1 MLGINIFILSITF
14 YLIFFIIS
22 TILEIN
28 QNPQKVS
35 STDEIKLKNKFI
47 SSIIETKGGVWMNYI
62 FRAKYIEKI
71 KKFIDKPIVKILTGM
86 RRVGKS
92 TILNIIKDQLLK
104 DVPDENKIYMNFESF
119 EFFDIKDAKL
129 LKEYLDEK
137 LKDKKGRVYFFF
149 DEIQLVKDWER
160 VVNALRV
167 SLNSDIY
174 ITGSNS
180 KLISGDLATLLAGRY
195 VEFEIQPFTFDE
207 FSEIYKSSNL
217 SQEELFQKFIKI
229 GGMPGLK
236 YFNLNEEVS
245 QKYLNDIYNTVLVK
259 DVLNYNNIRDVDIFN
274 RILSFAMQNIGATF
288 SASAI
293 KNYLKSENR
302 NISVDT
308 VLNYLEYCN
317 KAFVLKKVPRYK
329 KKKKKL
335 LKVDEKYYLTDHGF
349 RQSMGFSNVKD
360 IEKTLENIVYIELL
374 SRGYSVKIGKVK
386 DREIDFVVKK
396 GEDISYFQIAYLME
410 NEETRDREFG
420 VYDLIKDNY
429 PKYVLSMD
437 KLDFS
442 QRGIVHKTIID
453 FLLESEK

>member
-1 MLGINIFILSITF
+1 M
-14 YLIFFIIS
+14 
-22 TILEIN
+22 
-28 QNPQKVS
+28 
-35 STDEIKLKNKFI
+35 D
-47 SSIIETKGGVWMNYI
+47 YI
-62 FRAKYIEKI
+62 FRDKYIEKI

-92 TILNIIKDQLLK
+92 TILNIIKDQVLK

-119 EFFDIKDAKL
+119 EFFDINNAEL
-129 LKEYLDEK
+129 LKDYLDEK
-137 LKDKKGRVYFFF
+137 LKNKKGKVYFFF

-160 VVNALRV
+160 VINALRV
-167 SLNSDIY
+167 SINSDIY

-195 VEFEIQPFTFDE
+195 VEFEIQPLTFDE

-217 SQEELFQKFIKI
+217 SREELFQKFIKI

-236 YFNLNEEVS
+236 YFNLEEEVS

-274 RILSFAMQNIGATF
+274 RILSFAMQNIGANF

-293 KNYLKSENR
+293 RNYLKSENR

-317 KAFVLKKVPRYK
+317 KAFVLKKVPRYDLGG
-329 KKKKKL
+329 KKL

-374 SRGYSVKIGKVK
+374 SRGYHVKIGKVK
-386 DREIDFVVKK
+386 DREIDFVAKK
-396 GEDISYFQIAYLME
+396 GEEISYFQIAYLME
-410 NEETRDREFG
+410 NEKTRKREFG
-420 VYDLIKDNY
+420 AYDLVADNY

-442 QRGIVHKTIID
+442 QRGIVHKNIID
-453 FLLESEK
+453 FLL

>member
-1 MLGINIFILSITF
+1 M
-14 YLIFFIIS
+14 
-22 TILEIN
+22 
-28 QNPQKVS
+28 
-35 STDEIKLKNKFI
+35 D
-47 SSIIETKGGVWMNYI
+47 YI
-62 FRAKYIEKI
+62 FRTKYIEKI

-92 TILNIIKDQLLK
+92 TILNIIKDQVLK

-119 EFFDIKDAKL
+119 EFFDIKDANA
-129 LKEYLDEK
+129 LKDYLSEK
-137 LKDKKGRVYFFF
+137 LKDKEGKVYFFF
-149 DEIQLVKDWER
+149 DEIQLVKDWEK
-160 VVNALRV
+160 VINGLRV
-167 SLNSDIY
+167 SHNCDIY

-207 FSEIYKSSNL
+207 FSEIYRSSNL
-217 SQEELFQKFIKI
+217 SREELFQKFIKI

-236 YFNLNEEVS
+236 YFNLEEEVS

-274 RILSFAMQNIGATF
+274 RILSFAMQNIGTNF

-293 KNYLKSENR
+293 RNYLKSENR

-317 KAFVLKKVPRYK
+317 KAFVLKKVPRYDLGG
-329 KKKKKL
+329 KKL

-374 SRGYSVKIGKVK
+374 SRGYNVKIGKVK
-386 DREIDFVVKK
+386 DREIDFVAKK
-396 GEDISYFQIAYLME
+396 SEEISYFQIAYLME
-410 NEETRDREFG
+410 NEKTREREFG
-420 VYDLIKDNY
+420 AYDLVTDNY

-442 QRGIVHKTIID
+442 QRGIVHKNIID
-453 FLLESEK
+453 FLLENEK

>member
-1 MLGINIFILSITF
+1 M
-14 YLIFFIIS
+14 
-22 TILEIN
+22 
-28 QNPQKVS
+28 
-35 STDEIKLKNKFI
+35 D
-47 SSIIETKGGVWMNYI
+47 YI
-62 FRAKYIEKI
+62 FRDRYIEKI
-71 KKFIDKPIVKILTGM
+71 KNFIDKPIVKILTGM

-92 TILNIIKDQLLK
+92 TILNIIKNDVLK
-104 DVPDENKIYMNFESF
+104 DIPEENKIYMNFESF
-119 EFFDIKDAKL
+119 EYFEINNSSA
-129 LKEYLDEK
+129 LKEYLNEK
-137 LKDKKGRVYFFF
+137 LKDQKGKVYFFF
-149 DEIQLVKDWER
+149 DEIQLVEDWEK
-160 VVNALRV
+160 VINALRV
-167 SLNSDIY
+167 SFDSDIY

-195 VEFEIQPFTFDE
+195 VEFEIQPLSFYE
-207 FSEIYKSSNL
+207 FSEIYKDLNL
-217 SQEELFQKFIKI
+217 NEEDLFQKFIKI

-236 YFNLNEEVS
+236 YFKLEEEVS

-259 DVLNYNNIRDVDIFN
+259 DVLTYNNIRDVDIFN

-317 KAFVLKKVPRYK
+317 RAFVLKKVPRFDLEG
-329 KKKKKL
+329 KKL

-374 SRGYSVKIGKVK
+374 SRGYDVKIGKVK
-386 DREIDFVVKK
+386 DREIDFVAKR
-396 GEDISYFQIAYLME
+396 GEIISYFQISYLME
-410 NEETRDREFG
+410 NEKTREREFG

-437 KLDFS
+437 KFDFS
-442 QRGIVHKTIID
+442 QKGIVHKNIID
-453 FLLESEK
+453 FLLEGEK

>member
-1 MLGINIFILSITF
+1 
-14 YLIFFIIS
+14 
-22 TILEIN
+22 
-28 QNPQKVS
+28 
-35 STDEIKLKNKFI
+35 
-47 SSIIETKGGVWMNYI
+47 MNYI

-92 TILNIIKDQLLK
+92 TILNIIKDDVLK
-104 DVPDENKIYMNFESF
+104 DVPVENKIYINFESF
-119 EFFDIKDAKL
+119 EFFDINNADL
-129 LKEYLDEK
+129 LKDYLDEK
-137 LKDKKGRVYFFF
+137 LKNKKGKVYFFF

-160 VVNALRV
+160 VINALRV
-167 SLNSDIY
+167 ILNSDIY

-217 SQEELFQKFIKI
+217 SQEKLFQKFIKI

-293 KNYLKSENR
+293 RNYLKSENR

-317 KAFVLKKVPRYK
+317 KAFVLKKVPRYDLGGK
-329 KKKKKL
+329 KI

-349 RQSMGFSNVKD
+349 RQSVGFSNVKD

-386 DREIDFVVKK
+386 DREIDFVAKK
-396 GEDISYFQIAYLME
+396 GEDISYFQIAYLLE

-442 QRGIVHKTIID
+442 QRGIVHKNIID

>member
-1 MLGINIFILSITF
+1 M
-14 YLIFFIIS
+14 
-22 TILEIN
+22 
-28 QNPQKVS
+28 
-35 STDEIKLKNKFI
+35 D
-47 SSIIETKGGVWMNYI
+47 YI
-62 FRAKYIEKI
+62 FRNKYIEKI

-92 TILNIIKDQLLK
+92 TILNIIKDQVLK

-119 EFFDIKDAKL
+119 EFFDIKDANA
-129 LKEYLDEK
+129 LKDYLSEK
-137 LKDKKGRVYFFF
+137 LKDKEGKVYFFF
-149 DEIQLVKDWER
+149 DEIQLVKDWEK
-160 VVNALRV
+160 VINGLRV
-167 SLNSDIY
+167 SHNCDIY

-207 FSEIYKSSNL
+207 FSEIYRSSNL
-217 SQEELFQKFIKI
+217 SREELFQKFIKI

-236 YFNLNEEVS
+236 YFNLEEEVS

-274 RILSFAMQNIGATF
+274 RILSFAMQNIGANF

-293 KNYLKSENR
+293 RNYLKSENR

-317 KAFVLKKVPRYK
+317 KAFVLKKVPRYDLGG
-329 KKKKKL
+329 KKL

-374 SRGYSVKIGKVK
+374 SRGYNVKIGKVK
-386 DREIDFVVKK
+386 DREIDFVAKK
-396 GEDISYFQIAYLME
+396 GEDVSYFQIAYLME
-410 NEETRDREFG
+410 NEKTREREFG
-420 VYDLIKDNY
+420 AYDLVTDNY

-442 QRGIVHKTIID
+442 QRGIVHKNIID

>member
-1 MLGINIFILSITF
+1 M
-14 YLIFFIIS
+14 
-22 TILEIN
+22 
-28 QNPQKVS
+28 
-35 STDEIKLKNKFI
+35 D
-47 SSIIETKGGVWMNYI
+47 YI
-62 FRAKYIEKI
+62 FRNKYIEKI

-92 TILNIIKDQLLK
+92 TILNIIKDQVLK

-119 EFFDIKDAKL
+119 EFFDIKDDNE
-129 LKEYLDEK
+129 LKDYLSEK
-137 LKDKKGRVYFFF
+137 LKDKEGKVYFFF
-149 DEIQLVKDWER
+149 DEIQLVKDWEK
-160 VVNALRV
+160 VINGLRV
-167 SLNSDIY
+167 SHNCDIY

-207 FSEIYKSSNL
+207 FSEIYRSSNL
-217 SQEELFQKFIKI
+217 SREELFQKFIKI

-236 YFNLNEEVS
+236 YFNLEEEVS

-274 RILSFAMQNIGATF
+274 RILSFAMQNIGANF

-293 KNYLKSENR
+293 RNYLKSENR

-317 KAFVLKKVPRYK
+317 KAFVLKKVPRYDLGG
-329 KKKKKL
+329 KKL

-374 SRGYSVKIGKVK
+374 SRGYHVKIGKVK
-386 DREIDFVVKK
+386 DREIDFVAKK
-396 GEDISYFQIAYLME
+396 GEDVSYFQIAYLME
-410 NEETRDREFG
+410 NEKTRNREFG
-420 VYDLIKDNY
+420 AYDLVTDNY

-442 QRGIVHKTIID
+442 QRGIVHKNIID
-453 FLLESEK
+453 FLLENEK

>member
-1 MLGINIFILSITF
+1 
-14 YLIFFIIS
+14 
-22 TILEIN
+22 
-28 QNPQKVS
+28 
-35 STDEIKLKNKFI
+35 
-47 SSIIETKGGVWMNYI
+47 MNYI
-62 FRAKYIEKI
+62 FRDRYIEKI
-71 KKFIDKPIVKILTGM
+71 KNFIDKPIVKILTGM

-92 TILNIIKDQLLK
+92 TILKTIKNDVLK
-104 DVPDENKIYMNFESF
+104 DVPEENKIYMNFESF
-119 EFFDIKDAKL
+119 EYFEINNASS
-129 LKEYLDEK
+129 LKEYLNEK
-137 LKDKKGRVYFFF
+137 LKDQKGKVYFFF
-149 DEIQLVKDWER
+149 DEIQLVEDWEK
-160 VVNALRV
+160 VINALRV
-167 SLNSDIY
+167 SFDSDIY

-207 FSEIYKSSNL
+207 FSQIYNKLNL
-217 SQEELFQKFIKI
+217 SRDELFQKFIKI

-236 YFNLNEEVS
+236 YFKLEEEVS

-274 RILSFAMQNIGATF
+274 RILSFVMQNIGATF

-317 KAFVLKKVPRYK
+317 RAFVLKKVPRFDLEG
-329 KKKKKL
+329 KKL

-349 RQSMGFSNVKD
+349 RQSMGFSNLKD
-360 IEKTLENIVYIELL
+360 IEKTLENIVYIELI
-374 SRGYSVKIGKVK
+374 SRGYDVKIGKVK
-386 DREIDFVVKK
+386 DREIDFVAKR
-396 GEDISYFQIAYLME
+396 GEIISYFQISYIME
-410 NEETRDREFG
+410 NEKTREREFG

-429 PKYVLSMD
+429 PKYVISMD

-442 QRGIVHKTIID
+442 QKGIIHKNIID
-453 FLLESEK
+453 FLLEGEK

>member
-1 MLGINIFILSITF
+1 M
-14 YLIFFIIS
+14 
-22 TILEIN
+22 
-28 QNPQKVS
+28 
-35 STDEIKLKNKFI
+35 D
-47 SSIIETKGGVWMNYI
+47 YI
-62 FRAKYIEKI
+62 FRDKYIEKI

-92 TILNIIKDQLLK
+92 TILNIIKDQVLK
-104 DVPDENKIYMNFESF
+104 NVPDENKIYMNFESF
-119 EFFDIKDAKL
+119 EFFDIKDANS
-129 LKEYLDEK
+129 LKDFLDEK
-137 LKDKKGRVYFFF
+137 LKDKKGRLYFFF
-149 DEIQLVKDWER
+149 DEIQLVKDWEK
-160 VVNALRV
+160 VINGLRV
-167 SLNSDIY
+167 SLNCDIY

-217 SQEELFQKFIKI
+217 NREELFQKFIKI

-236 YFNLNEEVS
+236 YFNLEEEVS

-293 KNYLKSENR
+293 RNYLKSENR

-317 KAFVLKKVPRYK
+317 KAFVLKKVPRYDLSG
-329 KKKKKL
+329 KKL

-349 RQSMGFSNVKD
+349 RQSMGFSNLKD

-374 SRGYSVKIGKVK
+374 SRGYDVKIGKVK
-386 DREIDFVVKK
+386 DREIDFVAKK

-410 NEETRDREFG
+410 NEKTREREFG
-420 VYDLIKDNY
+420 AYDLITDNY

-442 QRGIVHKTIID
+442 QRGIVHKNIID

>member
-1 MLGINIFILSITF
+1 M
-14 YLIFFIIS
+14 
-22 TILEIN
+22 
-28 QNPQKVS
+28 
-35 STDEIKLKNKFI
+35 D
-47 SSIIETKGGVWMNYI
+47 YI
-62 FRAKYIEKI
+62 FRTKYIEKI

-92 TILNIIKDQLLK
+92 TILNIIKDQVLK

-119 EFFDIKDAKL
+119 EFFDIKDANA
-129 LKEYLDEK
+129 LKDYLSEK
-137 LKDKKGRVYFFF
+137 LKDKEGKVYCFF
-149 DEIQLVKDWER
+149 DEIQLVKDWEK
-160 VVNALRV
+160 VINGLRV
-167 SLNSDIY
+167 SINSDIY

-207 FSEIYKSSNL
+207 FSEIYRSSNL
-217 SQEELFQKFIKI
+217 SREELFQKFIKI

-236 YFNLNEEVS
+236 YFNLEEEVS

-274 RILSFAMQNIGATF
+274 RILSFAMQNIGGNF

-293 KNYLKSENR
+293 RNYLKSENR

-317 KAFVLKKVPRYK
+317 KAFVLKKVPRYDLGG
-329 KKKKKL
+329 KKL

-374 SRGYSVKIGKVK
+374 SRGYNVKIGKVK
-386 DREIDFVVKK
+386 DREIDFVAKK
-396 GEDISYFQIAYLME
+396 GEDVSYFQIAYLME
-410 NEETRDREFG
+410 NEKTREREFG
-420 VYDLIKDNY
+420 AYDLVTDNY

-442 QRGIVHKTIID
+442 QRGIVHKNIID

>member
-1 MLGINIFILSITF
+1 
-14 YLIFFIIS
+14 
-22 TILEIN
+22 
-28 QNPQKVS
+28 
-35 STDEIKLKNKFI
+35 
-47 SSIIETKGGVWMNYI
+47 MNYI
-62 FRAKYIEKI
+62 FRDRYIEKI
-71 KKFIDKPIVKILTGM
+71 KNFIDKPIVKILTGM

-92 TILNIIKDQLLK
+92 TILNIIKNDVLK
-104 DVPDENKIYMNFESF
+104 DIPEENKIYMNFESF
-119 EFFDIKDAKL
+119 EYFEINNASA
-129 LKEYLDEK
+129 LKKYLNKK
-137 LKDKKGRVYFFF
+137 LKDQKGKVYFFF
-149 DEIQLVKDWER
+149 DEIQLVEDWEK
-160 VVNALRV
+160 VINALRV
-167 SLNSDIY
+167 SFDSDIY

-195 VEFEIQPFTFDE
+195 VEFEIQPLSFYE
-207 FSEIYKSSNL
+207 FSEIYRDPNL
-217 SQEELFQKFIKI
+217 NEEDLFQKFIKI

-236 YFNLNEEVS
+236 YFKLEEEVS

-317 KAFVLKKVPRYK
+317 RAFVLKKVPRFDLEG
-329 KKKKKL
+329 KKL

-374 SRGYSVKIGKVK
+374 SRGYDVKIGKVK
-386 DREIDFVVKK
+386 DREIDFVAKR
-396 GEDISYFQIAYLME
+396 GEIISYFQISYLME
-410 NEETRDREFG
+410 NEKTREREFG

-442 QRGIVHKTIID
+442 QRGIIHKNIVD
-453 FLLESEK
+453 FLLEGEK

>member
-1 MLGINIFILSITF
+1 M
-14 YLIFFIIS
+14 
-22 TILEIN
+22 
-28 QNPQKVS
+28 
-35 STDEIKLKNKFI
+35 D
-47 SSIIETKGGVWMNYI
+47 YI
-62 FRAKYIEKI
+62 FRTKYIEKI
-71 KKFIDKPIVKILTGM
+71 KNFIDKPIVKILTGM

-92 TILNIIKDQLLK
+92 TILNIIKDDVLK
-104 DVPDENKIYMNFESF
+104 DIPEENKIYMNFESF
-119 EFFDIKDAKL
+119 EFFEIKDAAL
-129 LKEYLDEK
+129 LKNYLNEN
-137 LKDKKGRVYFFF
+137 LKDKEGKVYFFF
-149 DEIQLVKDWER
+149 DEIQLVEDWEK
-160 VVNALRV
+160 VINALRV
-167 SLNSDIY
+167 SFDSDIY

-207 FSEIYKSSNL
+207 FSQIYKNL
-217 SQEELFQKFIKI
+217 NLNLDELFQKFIKI

-236 YFNLNEEVS
+236 YFNLEEEVS

-308 VLNYLEYCN
+308 VLNYLEYCSR
-317 KAFVLKKVPRYK
+317 AFVLKKVPRFDLEG
-329 KKKKKL
+329 KKL

-360 IEKTLENIVYIELL
+360 IERTLENIVYIELL
-374 SRGYSVKIGKVK
+374 SQGFDVKIGKVK
-386 DREIDFVVKK
+386 DREIDFVAKK
-396 GEDISYFQIAYLME
+396 REEIFYFQVAYLME
-410 NEETRDREFG
+410 NEKTRDREFG

-442 QRGIVHKTIID
+442 QRGIIHKNIID

>member
-1 MLGINIFILSITF
+1 M
-14 YLIFFIIS
+14 
-22 TILEIN
+22 
-28 QNPQKVS
+28 
-35 STDEIKLKNKFI
+35 D
-47 SSIIETKGGVWMNYI
+47 YI
-62 FRAKYIEKI
+62 FRNKYIEKI

-92 TILNIIKDQLLK
+92 TILNIIKDQVLK

-119 EFFDIKDAKL
+119 EFFDIKDDNE
-129 LKEYLDEK
+129 LKDYLSEK
-137 LKDKKGRVYFFF
+137 LKDKEGKVYFFF
-149 DEIQLVKDWER
+149 DEIQLVKDWEK
-160 VVNALRV
+160 VINGLRV
-167 SLNSDIY
+167 SHNCDIY

-180 KLISGDLATLLAGRY
+180 KLISGNLATLLAGRY

-207 FSEIYKSSNL
+207 FSEIYRSSNL
-217 SQEELFQKFIKI
+217 SREELFQKFIKI

-236 YFNLNEEVS
+236 YFNLEEEVS

-274 RILSFAMQNIGATF
+274 RILSFAMQNIGANF

-293 KNYLKSENR
+293 RNYLKSENR

-317 KAFVLKKVPRYK
+317 KAFVLKKVPRYDLGG
-329 KKKKKL
+329 KKL

-374 SRGYSVKIGKVK
+374 SRGYHVKIGKVK
-386 DREIDFVVKK
+386 DREIDFVAKK
-396 GEDISYFQIAYLME
+396 SEEISYFQIAYLME
-410 NEETRDREFG
+410 NEKTREREFG
-420 VYDLIKDNY
+420 AYDLVTDNY

-442 QRGIVHKTIID
+442 QRGIVHKNIID

>member
-1 MLGINIFILSITF
+1 M
-14 YLIFFIIS
+14 
-22 TILEIN
+22 
-28 QNPQKVS
+28 
-35 STDEIKLKNKFI
+35 D
-47 SSIIETKGGVWMNYI
+47 YI
-62 FRAKYIEKI
+62 FRTKYIEKI

-92 TILNIIKDQLLK
+92 TILNIIKDQVLK
-104 DVPDENKIYMNFESF
+104 DVSDENKIYMNFESF
-119 EFFDIKDAKL
+119 EFFDIKDANA
-129 LKEYLDEK
+129 LKDYLSEK
-137 LKDKKGRVYFFF
+137 LKDKEGKVYCFF
-149 DEIQLVKDWER
+149 DEIQLVKDWEK
-160 VVNALRV
+160 VINGLRV
-167 SLNSDIY
+167 SHNCDIY

-207 FSEIYKSSNL
+207 FSEIYRSSNL
-217 SQEELFQKFIKI
+217 SREELFQKFIKI

-236 YFNLNEEVS
+236 YFNLEEEVS

-274 RILSFAMQNIGATF
+274 RILSFATQNIGANF

-293 KNYLKSENR
+293 RNYLKSENR

-317 KAFVLKKVPRYK
+317 KAFVLKKVPRYDLGG
-329 KKKKKL
+329 KKL

-374 SRGYSVKIGKVK
+374 SRGYNVKIGKVK
-386 DREIDFVVKK
+386 DREIDFVAKK
-396 GEDISYFQIAYLME
+396 GEDVSYFQIAYLME
-410 NEETRDREFG
+410 NEKTRNREFG
-420 VYDLIKDNY
+420 AYDLVTDNY

-442 QRGIVHKTIID
+442 QRGIVHKNIID
-453 FLLESEK
+453 FLLENEK

>member
-1 MLGINIFILSITF
+1 M
-14 YLIFFIIS
+14 
-22 TILEIN
+22 
-28 QNPQKVS
+28 
-35 STDEIKLKNKFI
+35 D
-47 SSIIETKGGVWMNYI
+47 YI
-62 FRAKYIEKI
+62 FRGKYIEKI

-92 TILNIIKDQLLK
+92 TILNIIKDQVLK

-119 EFFDIKDAKL
+119 EFFDIKDANP
-129 LKEYLDEK
+129 LKDYLSEK
-137 LKDKKGRVYFFF
+137 LKDKEGKVYFFF
-149 DEIQLVKDWER
+149 DEIQLIKDWEK
-160 VVNALRV
+160 VINGLRV
-167 SLNSDIY
+167 SHNCDIY

-207 FSEIYKSSNL
+207 FSEIYRSSNL
-217 SQEELFQKFIKI
+217 SREELFQKFIKI

-236 YFNLNEEVS
+236 YFNLEEEVS

-274 RILSFAMQNIGATF
+274 RILSFAMQNIGANF

-293 KNYLKSENR
+293 RNYLKSENR

-317 KAFVLKKVPRYK
+317 KAFVLKKVPRYDLGG
-329 KKKKKL
+329 KKL

-374 SRGYSVKIGKVK
+374 SRGYNVKIGKVK
-386 DREIDFVVKK
+386 DREIDFVAKK
-396 GEDISYFQIAYLME
+396 GEDVSYFQIAYLME
-410 NEETRDREFG
+410 NEKTREREFG
-420 VYDLIKDNY
+420 VYDLVTDNY

-437 KLDFS
+437 KLDLS
-442 QRGIVHKTIID
+442 QRGIVHKNIID
-453 FLLESEK
+453 FLLENEK

>member
-1 MLGINIFILSITF
+1 M
-14 YLIFFIIS
+14 
-22 TILEIN
+22 
-28 QNPQKVS
+28 
-35 STDEIKLKNKFI
+35 D
-47 SSIIETKGGVWMNYI
+47 YI
-62 FRAKYIEKI
+62 FRDKYIEKI

-92 TILNIIKDQLLK
+92 TILNIIKDQVLK
-104 DVPDENKIYMNFESF
+104 DVPYENKIYMNFESF
-119 EFFDIKDAKL
+119 EFFDIKDANS

-137 LKDKKGRVYFFF
+137 LKDKKGRLYFFF
-149 DEIQLVKDWER
+149 DEIQLVKDWEK
-160 VVNALRV
+160 VINALRV

-207 FSEIYKSSNL
+207 FSEIYRSSNL
-217 SQEELFQKFIKI
+217 SREELFQKFIKI

-236 YFNLNEEVS
+236 YFNLEEEVS

-274 RILSFAMQNIGATF
+274 RILSFAMQNIGANF

-293 KNYLKSENR
+293 RNYLKSENR

-308 VLNYLEYCN
+308 VLNYLEYCH
-317 KAFVLKKVPRYK
+317 KAFVLKKVPRYDLGG
-329 KKKKKL
+329 KKL

-349 RQSMGFSNVKD
+349 RQSMGFSNLKD

-374 SRGYSVKIGKVK
+374 SRGYDVKIGKVK
-386 DREIDFVVKK
+386 DREIDFVAKK
-396 GEDISYFQIAYLME
+396 GEDVSYFQIAYLME
-410 NEETRDREFG
+410 NEKTRNREFG
-420 VYDLIKDNY
+420 AYDLVTDNY

-442 QRGIVHKTIID
+442 QRGIVHKNIID

>member
-1 MLGINIFILSITF
+1 M
-14 YLIFFIIS
+14 
-22 TILEIN
+22 
-28 QNPQKVS
+28 
-35 STDEIKLKNKFI
+35 D
-47 SSIIETKGGVWMNYI
+47 YI
-62 FRAKYIEKI
+62 FRTKYIEKI

-92 TILNIIKDQLLK
+92 TILNIIKDQVLK

-119 EFFDIKDAKL
+119 EFFDIKDVNA
-129 LKEYLDEK
+129 LKDYLSEK
-137 LKDKKGRVYFFF
+137 LKDKEGKVYFFF
-149 DEIQLVKDWER
+149 DEIQLVKDWEK
-160 VVNALRV
+160 VINGLRV
-167 SLNSDIY
+167 SHNCDIY

-207 FSEIYKSSNL
+207 FSEIYNSSNL
-217 SQEELFQKFIKI
+217 NREELFQKFIKI

-236 YFNLNEEVS
+236 YFNLEEEVS

-317 KAFVLKKVPRYK
+317 KAFVLKKVPRYDLSG
-329 KKKKKL
+329 KKL

-349 RQSMGFSNVKD
+349 RQSMGFSNLKD

-374 SRGYSVKIGKVK
+374 SRGYDVKIGKVK
-386 DREIDFVVKK
+386 DREIDFVAKK

-410 NEETRDREFG
+410 NEETREREFG
-420 VYDLIKDNY
+420 AYDLVTDNY

-442 QRGIVHKTIID
+442 QRGIVHKNIID

>member
-1 MLGINIFILSITF
+1 M
-14 YLIFFIIS
+14 
-22 TILEIN
+22 
-28 QNPQKVS
+28 
-35 STDEIKLKNKFI
+35 D
-47 SSIIETKGGVWMNYI
+47 YI
-62 FRAKYIEKI
+62 FRAKYIERI
-71 KKFIDKPIVKILTGM
+71 KNFIDKPIVKIMTGM

-92 TILNIIKDQLLK
+92 TILNIIKDDVLK
-104 DVPDENKIYMNFESF
+104 DIPEENKIYMNFESF
-119 EFFDIKDAKL
+119 EFFEIKDAAL
-129 LKEYLDEK
+129 LKNYLNEN
-137 LKDKKGRVYFFF
+137 LKDKEGKVYFFF
-149 DEIQLVKDWER
+149 DEIQLVEDWEK
-160 VVNALRV
+160 VINALRV
-167 SLNSDIY
+167 SFDSDIY

-207 FSEIYKSSNL
+207 FSQIYKNL
-217 SQEELFQKFIKI
+217 NLNLDELFQKFIKI

-236 YFNLNEEVS
+236 YFNLEEEVS

-308 VLNYLEYCN
+308 VLNYLEYCSR
-317 KAFVLKKVPRYK
+317 AFVLKKVPRCDLEG
-329 KKKKKL
+329 KKL

-360 IEKTLENIVYIELL
+360 IERTLENIVYIELL
-374 SRGYSVKIGKVK
+374 SRGFDVKIGKVK
-386 DREIDFVVKK
+386 DREIDFVAKK
-396 GEDISYFQIAYLME
+396 REEIFYFQVAYLME
-410 NEETRDREFG
+410 NEKTRDREFG

-442 QRGIVHKTIID
+442 QRGIIHKNIID

>member
-1 MLGINIFILSITF
+1 M
-14 YLIFFIIS
+14 
-22 TILEIN
+22 
-28 QNPQKVS
+28 
-35 STDEIKLKNKFI
+35 D
-47 SSIIETKGGVWMNYI
+47 YI
-62 FRAKYIEKI
+62 FRNKYIEKI

-92 TILNIIKDQLLK
+92 TILNIIKDQVLK

-119 EFFDIKDAKL
+119 EFFDIKDANA
-129 LKEYLDEK
+129 LKDYLSEK
-137 LKDKKGRVYFFF
+137 LKDKEGKVYFFF
-149 DEIQLVKDWER
+149 DEIQLVKDWEK
-160 VVNALRV
+160 VVNGLRV
-167 SLNSDIY
+167 SHNCDIY

-207 FSEIYKSSNL
+207 FSEIYRSSNL
-217 SQEELFQKFIKI
+217 SREELFQKFIKI

-236 YFNLNEEVS
+236 YFNLEEEVS

-274 RILSFAMQNIGATF
+274 RILSFATQNIGANF

-293 KNYLKSENR
+293 RNYLKSENR

-317 KAFVLKKVPRYK
+317 KAFVLKKVPRYDLGG
-329 KKKKKL
+329 KKL

-349 RQSMGFSNVKD
+349 RQSVGFSNVKD

-386 DREIDFVVKK
+386 DREIDFVAKK

-442 QRGIVHKTIID
+442 QRGIVHKNIID

>member
-1 MLGINIFILSITF
+1 M
-14 YLIFFIIS
+14 
-22 TILEIN
+22 
-28 QNPQKVS
+28 
-35 STDEIKLKNKFI
+35 D
-47 SSIIETKGGVWMNYI
+47 YI
-62 FRAKYIEKI
+62 FRNKYIEKI

-92 TILNIIKDQLLK
+92 TILNIIKDQVLK

-119 EFFDIKDAKL
+119 EFFDIKDANP
-129 LKEYLDEK
+129 LKDYLSEK
-137 LKDKKGRVYFFF
+137 LKDKEGKVYFFF
-149 DEIQLVKDWER
+149 DEIQLVKDWEK
-160 VVNALRV
+160 VVNGLRV
-167 SLNSDIY
+167 SHNCDIY

-207 FSEIYKSSNL
+207 FSEIYRSSNL
-217 SQEELFQKFIKI
+217 SREELFQKFIKI

-236 YFNLNEEVS
+236 YFNLEEEVS

-274 RILSFAMQNIGATF
+274 RILSFAMQNIGANF

-293 KNYLKSENR
+293 RNYLKSENR

-317 KAFVLKKVPRYK
+317 KAFVLKKVPRYDLGG
-329 KKKKKL
+329 KKL

-374 SRGYSVKIGKVK
+374 SRGYHVKIGKVK
-386 DREIDFVVKK
+386 DREIDFVAKK
-396 GEDISYFQIAYLME
+396 SEEISYFQIAYLME
-410 NEETRDREFG
+410 NEKTREREFG
-420 VYDLIKDNY
+420 AYDLVTDNY

-442 QRGIVHKTIID
+442 QRGIVHKNIID

>member
-1 MLGINIFILSITF
+1 M
-14 YLIFFIIS
+14 
-22 TILEIN
+22 
-28 QNPQKVS
+28 
-35 STDEIKLKNKFI
+35 D
-47 SSIIETKGGVWMNYI
+47 YI
-62 FRAKYIEKI
+62 FRNKYIEKI

-92 TILNIIKDQLLK
+92 TILNIIKDQVLK

-119 EFFDIKDAKL
+119 EFFDIKDANA
-129 LKEYLDEK
+129 LKEYLSEK
-137 LKDKKGRVYFFF
+137 LKDKEGKVYFFF
-149 DEIQLVKDWER
+149 DEIQLVKDWEK
-160 VVNALRV
+160 VINGLRV
-167 SLNSDIY
+167 SHNCDIY

-180 KLISGDLATLLAGRY
+180 NLISGDLATLLAGRY

-207 FSEIYKSSNL
+207 FSEIYRSSNL
-217 SQEELFQKFIKI
+217 SREELFQKFIKI

-236 YFNLNEEVS
+236 YFNLEEEVS

-259 DVLNYNNIRDVDIFN
+259 DVLNYNKIRDVDIFN
-274 RILSFAMQNIGATF
+274 RILSFAMQNIGANF

-293 KNYLKSENR
+293 RNYLKSENR

-317 KAFVLKKVPRYK
+317 KAFVLKKVPRYDLGG
-329 KKKKKL
+329 KKL

-374 SRGYSVKIGKVK
+374 SRGYNVKIGKVK
-386 DREIDFVVKK
+386 DREIDFVAKK
-396 GEDISYFQIAYLME
+396 SEEISYFQIAYLME
-410 NEETRDREFG
+410 NEKTREREFG
-420 VYDLIKDNY
+420 AYDLVTDNY

-442 QRGIVHKTIID
+442 QRGIVHKNIID
-453 FLLESEK
+453 FLLENEK

>member
-1 MLGINIFILSITF
+1 M
-14 YLIFFIIS
+14 
-22 TILEIN
+22 
-28 QNPQKVS
+28 
-35 STDEIKLKNKFI
+35 D
-47 SSIIETKGGVWMNYI
+47 YI
-62 FRAKYIEKI
+62 FRSKYIEKI

-92 TILNIIKDQLLK
+92 TILNIIKDQVLK
-104 DVPDENKIYMNFESF
+104 DVPDENKNYMNFESF
-119 EFFDIKDAKL
+119 EFFDIKDANA
-129 LKEYLDEK
+129 LKDYLSEK
-137 LKDKKGRVYFFF
+137 LKDKEGKVYFFF
-149 DEIQLVKDWER
+149 DEIQLVKDWEK
-160 VVNALRV
+160 VINGLRV
-167 SLNSDIY
+167 SHNCDIY

-207 FSEIYKSSNL
+207 FSEIYNSSNL
-217 SQEELFQKFIKI
+217 NREELFQKFIKI

-236 YFNLNEEVS
+236 YFNLEEEVS

-308 VLNYLEYCN
+308 VLNYLEYCH
-317 KAFVLKKVPRYK
+317 KAFVLKKVPRYDLGG
-329 KKKKKL
+329 KKL

-349 RQSMGFSNVKD
+349 RQSVGFSNVKD

-386 DREIDFVVKK
+386 DREIDFVAKK
-396 GEDISYFQIAYLME
+396 GEDVSYFQIAYLME
-410 NEETRDREFG
+410 NEKTRNREFG
-420 VYDLIKDNY
+420 AYDLVTDNY

-442 QRGIVHKTIID
+442 QRGIVHKNIID

>member
-1 MLGINIFILSITF
+1 M
-14 YLIFFIIS
+14 
-22 TILEIN
+22 
-28 QNPQKVS
+28 
-35 STDEIKLKNKFI
+35 D
-47 SSIIETKGGVWMNYI
+47 YI
-62 FRAKYIEKI
+62 FRGKYIEKI
-71 KKFIDKPIVKILTGM
+71 EKFIDKPIVKILTGM

-92 TILNIIKDQLLK
+92 TILNIIKDDVLK
-104 DVPDENKIYMNFESF
+104 DIPEENKIYMNFESF
-119 EFFDIKDAKL
+119 EYFEINNASA
-129 LKEYLDEK
+129 LKKYLNKK
-137 LKDKKGRVYFFF
+137 LKDQKGKVYFFF
-149 DEIQLVKDWER
+149 DEIQLVEDWEI
-160 VVNALRV
+160 VINALRV
-167 SLNSDIY
+167 SFDSDIY

-195 VEFEIQPFTFDE
+195 VEFEIQPLSFYE
-207 FSEIYKSSNL
+207 FSELYKDSNL
-217 SQEELFQKFIKI
+217 NEDDLFQKFIKI

-236 YFNLNEEVS
+236 YFKLEEEVS

-274 RILSFAMQNIGATF
+274 RILSFAMQNISATF

-317 KAFVLKKVPRYK
+317 RAFVLKKVPRFDLEG
-329 KKKKKL
+329 KKL

-349 RQSMGFSNVKD
+349 RQSMGFSNLKD

-374 SRGYSVKIGKVK
+374 SRGYDVKIGKVK
-386 DREIDFVVKK
+386 DREIDFVAKR
-396 GEDISYFQIAYLME
+396 GEIISYFQISYLME
-410 NEETRDREFG
+410 NEKTREMEFG

-437 KLDFS
+437 KFDFS
-442 QRGIVHKTIID
+442 QKGIVHKNIID
-453 FLLESEK
+453 FLLEGEK

>member
-1 MLGINIFILSITF
+1 M
-14 YLIFFIIS
+14 
-22 TILEIN
+22 
-28 QNPQKVS
+28 
-35 STDEIKLKNKFI
+35 D
-47 SSIIETKGGVWMNYI
+47 YI
-62 FRAKYIEKI
+62 FRDKYIEKI

-92 TILNIIKDQLLK
+92 TILNIIKDQVLK

-119 EFFDIKDAKL
+119 EFFDIKDANP
-129 LKEYLDEK
+129 LKEYLSEK
-137 LKDKKGRVYFFF
+137 LKDKEGKVYFFF
-149 DEIQLVKDWER
+149 DEIQLVKDWEK
-160 VVNALRV
+160 VINGLRV
-167 SLNSDIY
+167 SHNCDIY

-207 FSEIYKSSNL
+207 FSEIYRSSNL
-217 SQEELFQKFIKI
+217 SREELFQKFIKI

-236 YFNLNEEVS
+236 YFNLEEEVS

-274 RILSFAMQNIGATF
+274 RILSFAMQNIGTNF

-293 KNYLKSENR
+293 RNYLKSENR

-317 KAFVLKKVPRYK
+317 KAFVLKKVPRYDLGG
-329 KKKKKL
+329 KKL

-349 RQSMGFSNVKD
+349 RQSMGFSNVID

-374 SRGYSVKIGKVK
+374 SRGYNVKIGKVK
-386 DREIDFVVKK
+386 DREIDFVAKK
-396 GEDISYFQIAYLME
+396 GEDVSYFQIAYLME
-410 NEETRDREFG
+410 NEKTRNREFG
-420 VYDLIKDNY
+420 AYDLVTDNY

-442 QRGIVHKTIID
+442 QRGIVHKNIID
-453 FLLESEK
+453 FLLENEK

>member
-1 MLGINIFILSITF
+1 M
-14 YLIFFIIS
+14 
-22 TILEIN
+22 
-28 QNPQKVS
+28 
-35 STDEIKLKNKFI
+35 D
-47 SSIIETKGGVWMNYI
+47 YI
-62 FRAKYIEKI
+62 FRDKYIEKI

-92 TILNIIKDQLLK
+92 TILNIIKDQVLK

-119 EFFDIKDAKL
+119 EFFDINNADL
-129 LKEYLDEK
+129 LKDYLDEK
-137 LKDKKGRVYFFF
+137 LKNKKGRIYFFF
-149 DEIQLVKDWER
+149 DEIQLVKDWEK
-160 VVNALRV
+160 VINGLRA
-167 SLNSDIY
+167 SLDCDIY

-195 VEFEIQPFTFDE
+195 VEFEIQPLTFDE
-207 FSEIYKSSNL
+207 FSEIYRSSNL
-217 SQEELFQKFIKI
+217 SREELFQKFIKI

-236 YFNLNEEVS
+236 YFNLEEEVS

-274 RILSFAMQNIGATF
+274 RILSFAMQNIGANF

-293 KNYLKSENR
+293 RNYLKSENR

-317 KAFVLKKVPRYK
+317 KAFVLKKVPRYDLGG
-329 KKKKKL
+329 KKL

-374 SRGYSVKIGKVK
+374 SRGYHVKIGKVK
-386 DREIDFVVKK
+386 DREIDFVAKK
-396 GEDISYFQIAYLME
+396 GEDISYFQITYLME
-410 NEETRDREFG
+410 NEKTREREFG
-420 VYDLIKDNY
+420 VYDLVADNY

-442 QRGIVHKTIID
+442 QRGIVHKNIID

>member
-1 MLGINIFILSITF
+1 
-14 YLIFFIIS
+14 
-22 TILEIN
+22 
-28 QNPQKVS
+28 
-35 STDEIKLKNKFI
+35 
-47 SSIIETKGGVWMNYI
+47 MNYI
-62 FRAKYIEKI
+62 FRDRYIEKI
-71 KKFIDKPIVKILTGM
+71 KNFIDKPIVKILTGM

-92 TILNIIKDQLLK
+92 TILKTIKNDVLK
-104 DVPDENKIYMNFESF
+104 DVPEENKIYMNFESF
-119 EFFDIKDAKL
+119 EYFEINNASS
-129 LKEYLDEK
+129 LKEYLNEK
-137 LKDKKGRVYFFF
+137 LKDQKGKVYFFF
-149 DEIQLVKDWER
+149 DEIQLVEDWEK
-160 VVNALRV
+160 VINALRV
-167 SLNSDIY
+167 SFDSDIY

-207 FSEIYKSSNL
+207 FSQIYNKLNL
-217 SQEELFQKFIKI
+217 SRDELFQKFIKI

-236 YFNLNEEVS
+236 YFKLEEEVS

-274 RILSFAMQNIGATF
+274 RILSFVMQNIGATF

-317 KAFVLKKVPRYK
+317 RAFVLKKVPRFDLEG
-329 KKKKKL
+329 KKL

-349 RQSMGFSNVKD
+349 RQSMGFSNLKD
-360 IEKTLENIVYIELL
+360 IEKTLENIVYIELI
-374 SRGYSVKIGKVK
+374 SRGYDVKIGKVK
-386 DREIDFVVKK
+386 DREIDFVAKR
-396 GEDISYFQIAYLME
+396 GEIISYFQITYLME
-410 NEETRDREFG
+410 NEKTREREFG

-442 QRGIVHKTIID
+442 QKGIIHKNIID
-453 FLLESEK
+453 FLLEGEK

>member
-1 MLGINIFILSITF
+1 M
-14 YLIFFIIS
+14 
-22 TILEIN
+22 
-28 QNPQKVS
+28 
-35 STDEIKLKNKFI
+35 D
-47 SSIIETKGGVWMNYI
+47 YI
-62 FRAKYIEKI
+62 FRDKYIEKI

-92 TILNIIKDQLLK
+92 TILNIIKDDVLK
-104 DVPDENKIYMNFESF
+104 DVPVENKIYMNFESF
-119 EFFDIKDAKL
+119 EFFDIKDAKA

-137 LKDKKGRVYFFF
+137 LKDKEGRIYFFF
-149 DEIQLVKDWER
+149 DEIQLVKDWEK
-160 VVNALRV
+160 VINGLRV
-167 SLNSDIY
+167 GLDCDIY

-195 VEFEIQPFTFDE
+195 VEFEIQPLTFDE

-217 SQEELFQKFIKI
+217 SQEKLFQKFIKI

-236 YFNLNEEVS
+236 YFNLEEEVS

-274 RILSFAMQNIGATF
+274 RILSFAIQNIGATF

-293 KNYLKSENR
+293 RNYLKSENR

-317 KAFVLKKVPRYK
+317 KAFVLKKVPRYDLSG
-329 KKKKKL
+329 KKL

-374 SRGYSVKIGKVK
+374 SRGYDVKIGKVK
-386 DREIDFVVKK
+386 DREIDFVAKK

-410 NEETRDREFG
+410 NEKTREREFG
-420 VYDLIKDNY
+420 AYDLVTDNY

-442 QRGIVHKTIID
+442 QRGILHKNIID

>member
-1 MLGINIFILSITF
+1 M
-14 YLIFFIIS
+14 
-22 TILEIN
+22 E
-28 QNPQKVS
+28 
-35 STDEIKLKNKFI
+35 
-47 SSIIETKGGVWMNYI
+47 YI
-62 FRAKYIEKI
+62 FRDKYIEKI

-92 TILNIIKDQLLK
+92 TILSIIKDYVLK

-119 EFFDIKDAKL
+119 EFFDIKDANA
-129 LKEYLDEK
+129 LKDYLDEK
-137 LKDKKGRVYFFF
+137 LKDKEGRVYFFF

-160 VVNALRV
+160 VINALRV

-195 VEFEIQPFTFDE
+195 VEFEIQPLTFDE

-288 SASAI
+288 SAFAI

-317 KAFVLKKVPRYK
+317 KAFVLKKVPRYDLSG
-329 KKKKKL
+329 KKL

-349 RQSMGFSNVKD
+349 RQSMGFSKVKD

-442 QRGIVHKTIID
+442 QRGIVHKNIID

>member
-1 MLGINIFILSITF
+1 M
-14 YLIFFIIS
+14 
-22 TILEIN
+22 
-28 QNPQKVS
+28 
-35 STDEIKLKNKFI
+35 D
-47 SSIIETKGGVWMNYI
+47 YI
-62 FRAKYIEKI
+62 FRDKYIEKI

-92 TILNIIKDQLLK
+92 TILNIIKDQVLK

-119 EFFDIKDAKL
+119 EFFDINNAEL
-129 LKEYLDEK
+129 LKDYLDEK
-137 LKDKKGRVYFFF
+137 LKNKKGKVYFFF

-160 VVNALRV
+160 VINALRV
-167 SLNSDIY
+167 SINSDIY

-195 VEFEIQPFTFDE
+195 VEFEIQPLTFDE

-217 SQEELFQKFIKI
+217 SREELFQKFIKI

-236 YFNLNEEVS
+236 YFNLEEEVS

-274 RILSFAMQNIGATF
+274 RILSFAMQNIGTNF

-293 KNYLKSENR
+293 RNYLKSENR

-317 KAFVLKKVPRYK
+317 KAFVLKKVPRYDLGG
-329 KKKKKL
+329 KKL

-374 SRGYSVKIGKVK
+374 SRGYHVKIGKVK
-386 DREIDFVVKK
+386 DREIDFVAKK
-396 GEDISYFQIAYLME
+396 GEEISYFQIAYLME
-410 NEETRDREFG
+410 NEKTRKREFG
-420 VYDLIKDNY
+420 AYDLVADNY

-442 QRGIVHKTIID
+442 QRGIVHKNIID

>member
-1 MLGINIFILSITF
+1 M
-14 YLIFFIIS
+14 
-22 TILEIN
+22 
-28 QNPQKVS
+28 
-35 STDEIKLKNKFI
+35 D
-47 SSIIETKGGVWMNYI
+47 YI
-62 FRAKYIEKI
+62 FRNKYIEKI

-92 TILNIIKDQLLK
+92 TILNIIKDQVLK

-119 EFFDIKDAKL
+119 EFFDIKDANP
-129 LKEYLDEK
+129 LKEYLSEK
-137 LKDKKGRVYFFF
+137 LKDKEGKVYFFF
-149 DEIQLVKDWER
+149 DEIQLVKDWEK
-160 VVNALRV
+160 VINGLRV
-167 SLNSDIY
+167 SHNCDIY

-207 FSEIYKSSNL
+207 FSEIYRSSNL
-217 SQEELFQKFIKI
+217 SREELFQKFIKI
-229 GGMPGLK
+229 GGLPGLK
-236 YFNLNEEVS
+236 YFNLEEEVS

-274 RILSFAMQNIGATF
+274 RILSFAMQNIGANF

-293 KNYLKSENR
+293 RNYLKSENR

-308 VLNYLEYCN
+308 VLNYLEYCH
-317 KAFVLKKVPRYK
+317 KAFVLKKVPRYDLGG
-329 KKKKKL
+329 KKL

-349 RQSMGFSNVKD
+349 RQSVGFSNVKD

-374 SRGYSVKIGKVK
+374 SRGYHVKIGKVK
-386 DREIDFVVKK
+386 DREIDFVAKK
-396 GEDISYFQIAYLME
+396 GEDVSYFQIAYLME
-410 NEETRDREFG
+410 NEKTRNREFG
-420 VYDLIKDNY
+420 AYDLVTDNY

-442 QRGIVHKTIID
+442 QRGIVHKNIID
-453 FLLESEK
+453 FLLENEK

>member
-1 MLGINIFILSITF
+1 M
-14 YLIFFIIS
+14 
-22 TILEIN
+22 
-28 QNPQKVS
+28 
-35 STDEIKLKNKFI
+35 D
-47 SSIIETKGGVWMNYI
+47 YI
-62 FRAKYIEKI
+62 FRTKYIEKI

-92 TILNIIKDQLLK
+92 TILNIIKDQVLK

-119 EFFDIKDAKL
+119 EFFDIKDAKA
-129 LKEYLDEK
+129 LKDYLSEK
-137 LKDKKGRVYFFF
+137 LKDKERKVYFFF
-149 DEIQLVKDWER
+149 DEIQLVKDWEK
-160 VVNALRV
+160 VVNGLRV
-167 SLNSDIY
+167 SHNCDIY

-207 FSEIYKSSNL
+207 FSEIYRSSNL
-217 SQEELFQKFIKI
+217 SREELFQKFIKI

-236 YFNLNEEVS
+236 YFNLEEEVS

-274 RILSFAMQNIGATF
+274 RILSFAMQNIGANF

-293 KNYLKSENR
+293 RNYLKSENR

-317 KAFVLKKVPRYK
+317 KAFVLKKVPRYDLGG
-329 KKKKKL
+329 KKL

-360 IEKTLENIVYIELL
+360 IEKILENIVYIELL
-374 SRGYSVKIGKVK
+374 SRGYNVKIGKVK
-386 DREIDFVVKK
+386 DREIDFLAKK
-396 GEDISYFQIAYLME
+396 GEDVSYFQIAYLME
-410 NEETRDREFG
+410 NEKTREREFG
-420 VYDLIKDNY
+420 VYDLVTDNY
-429 PKYVLSMD
+429 SKYVLSMD

-442 QRGIVHKTIID
+442 QRGIVHKNIID
-453 FLLESEK
+453 FLLENEK

>member
-1 MLGINIFILSITF
+1 M
-14 YLIFFIIS
+14 
-22 TILEIN
+22 
-28 QNPQKVS
+28 
-35 STDEIKLKNKFI
+35 D
-47 SSIIETKGGVWMNYI
+47 YI
-62 FRAKYIEKI
+62 FRGKYIEKI

-92 TILNIIKDQLLK
+92 TILNIIKDDVLK
-104 DVPDENKIYMNFESF
+104 DVTNENKIYMNFESF
-119 EFFDIKDAKL
+119 EFFDIKDAKA
-129 LKEYLDEK
+129 LKDYLEKK
-137 LKDKKGRVYFFF
+137 LKDKKGKVYFFF
-149 DEIQLVKDWER
+149 DEIQLVKDWEK
-160 VVNALRV
+160 VVNGLRV
-167 SLNSDIY
+167 SHNCDIY

-207 FSEIYKSSNL
+207 FSEIYRSSNL
-217 SQEELFQKFIKI
+217 SREELFQKFIKI

-274 RILSFAMQNIGATF
+274 RILSFAMQNIGANF

-293 KNYLKSENR
+293 RNYLKSENR

-308 VLNYLEYCN
+308 VLNYLEYCH
-317 KAFVLKKVPRYK
+317 KAFVLKKVPRYDLGG
-329 KKKKKL
+329 KKL

-349 RQSMGFSNVKD
+349 RQSVGFSNVKD

-374 SRGYSVKIGKVK
+374 SRGYHVKIGKVK
-386 DREIDFVVKK
+386 DREIDFVAKK
-396 GEDISYFQIAYLME
+396 GEDVSYFQIAYLME
-410 NEETRDREFG
+410 NEKTRNREFG
-420 VYDLIKDNY
+420 VYDLVTDNY

-442 QRGIVHKTIID
+442 QRGIVHKNIID
-453 FLLESEK
+453 FLLENEK